1 MNIAILAAAD
11 LGNMVQ
17 KTGETF
23 GFDTKIFLSQ
33 VVSFV
38 IVALVLRQFAYKPI
52 LAVLEERRQR
62 IAEGL
67 LNAEKIKQ
75 QLAEA
80 EQRHAEIL
88 AKANAQAQKMI
99 DDARES
105 AAHVGERKQQEAI
118 VAAEQISRC
127 AISSSRS
134 VSTSFST
141 SPSASDTGT
150 FTISVRRQALHT
162 DGPALGAQAP
172 ALADGARLQRAIRLE
187 RFLIGPGTFFET
199 AAQIGHGALEVR
211 AERILRGFSLRVDRR
226 PGAPKQHDVP
236 KLLRQLAERHL
247 RIDRERLLQAREHV
261 VDEAAIALGPRHDR
275 SGGERQAVVRHDAR
289 RDRSR
294 RPRRAPGTPDTPRAA
309 S

>member
-52 LAVLEERRQR
+52 LAVLEERRQQ

-118 VAAEQISRC
+118 VAAEQII
-127 AISSSRS
+127 AKAHEA
-134 VSTSFST
+134 
-141 SPSASDTGT
+141 SALEREKTMTELKRELGRLVVNTTAKVTGKILT
-150 FTISVRRQALHT
+150 QE
-162 DGPALGAQAP
+162 DQK
-172 ALADGARLQRAIRLE
+172 RLQE
-187 RFLIGPGTFFET
+187 
-199 AAQIGHGALEVR
+199 
-211 AERILRGFSLRVDRR
+211 
-226 PGAPKQHDVP
+226 
-236 KLLRQLAERHL
+236 
-247 RIDRERLLQAREHV
+247 
-261 VDEAAIALGPRHDR
+261 EAA
-275 SGGERQAVVRHDAR
+275 RQV
-289 RDRSR
+289 
-294 RPRRAPGTPDTPRAA
+294 A